1 MDVAHRLNSSA
12 ACGIFPDQ
20 GSNLC
25 LLHWWVDS
33 YSLYHQGSPGNYF
46 KMDRPKELSE
56 TFISSIVCYS
66 DEIAG
71 NYSLKWWNR
80 STTFSNNTRMSK
92 LNVQCFS
99 KGSLKDFSDGAVVKN
114 PPANS
119 GDARDLGVIP
129 GLERS
134 LGWEMATCPSSLV
147 WKIPWREDPGRL

>member
-1 MDVAHRLNSSA
+1 MWLTGLILRWHVGSSRTRDPT
-12 ACGIFPDQ
+12 CVSCIGGWI
-20 GSNLC
+20 LIHC
-25 LLHWWVDS
+25 TTREVLEIIL
-33 YSLYHQGSPGNYF
+33 

-56 TFISSIVCYS
+56 IFISSIVCYS
-66 DEIAG
+66 EEIAG

-99 KGSLKDFSDGAVVKN
+99 KDSLRDFSDGAVVKN

-119 GDARDLGVIP
+119 GDARDLGMIP
-129 GLERS
+129 GLGRS